1 MLELGYTMTSTW
13 RGHSEDER
21 QEDWP
26 RDVRRLTLYLITYPN
41 GKPVMTIFALEG
53 SYVLTYCQCLH
64 HRQGI
69 NCSLL
74 HALFYYICNLSC
86 VPVQSV
92 PNVYILP
99 SSVLG
104 SLFSNSSF
112 YLMVTSKQSGE
123 LHCFSFIQH
132 TTPNG
137 SKLLL

>member
-1 MLELGYTMTSTW
+1 
-13 RGHSEDER
+13 
-21 QEDWP
+21 
-26 RDVRRLTLYLITYPN
+26 
-41 GKPVMTIFALEG
+41 MTIFALEG

-112 YLMVTSKQSGE
+112 YLMVTSSSRVNCTASASYSSHNSKWFKIIALKREIWIFCMFLKSNCNTSHQLNSP
-123 LHCFSFIQH
+123 LNLALPFIH
-132 TTPNG
+132 
-137 SKLLL
+137 LLC